1 MQRFAP
7 GIPHLADAPFGGF
20 YPADMSAED
29 ILVTAGAIVAGDTV
43 LRPGWMRVGGGRIL
57 ELGAG
62 APPPLDLPRLDYD
75 GTVVPG
81 FVDLH
86 VHGGGGS
93 SYTDGWADDVRR
105 AAEFHLAHGTTT
117 TITSTVSATEEALI
131 EIVERLAPL
140 VEAGISAGIHLEGPW
155 ISHLRC
161 GAHDPHALRS
171 PEAAEIE
178 RVLAAGH
185 GTIAMVTLAPELPGG
200 MEAVTRFAEA
210 GVLVAVGHTEA
221 TYDQAREA
229 IDRGAR
235 VATHLFN
242 AMAPLGHREPGPVLA
257 LTEDPRVL
265 IELIGDGVH
274 LHPALVRDVQSR
286 LSFGRVALVTDAMA
300 AAGMNDGAYRLGELD
315 VDVVDGVARV
325 RETGAIAGSTAT
337 MELLFRRAANSFIG
351 ADGTL
356 PDEALVG
363 LTRMTSGNQARALRR
378 GDIGV
383 LEPGRRSDFVALN
396 GDFEVVD
403 VYRVREF

>member
-1 MQRFAP
+1 
-7 GIPHLADAPFGGF
+7 
-20 YPADMSAED
+20 MSAEE
-29 ILVTAGAIVAGDTV
+29 ILVTAAAIVAGDEV
-43 LRPGWMRVGGGRIL
+43 LRPGWMRVGGGRVL
-57 ELGAG
+57 DLGSG
-62 APPPLDLPRLDYD
+62 PGPVLNLPRLDYD
-75 GTVVPG
+75 GTVLPG

-86 VHGGGGS
+86 VHGGGGA
-93 SYTDGWADDVRR
+93 SYTDGIADEVRR

-117 TITSTVSATEEALI
+117 TMTSTVSATPEALI

-155 ISHLRC
+155 ISQQRC
-161 GAHDPHALRS
+161 GAHDPQALRS
-171 PEAAEIE
+171 PDLAEID
-178 RVLAAGH
+178 RVLTAGR

-200 MEAVTRFAEA
+200 MAAVSRFAQA

-221 TYDQAREA
+221 TYAQAREA

-274 LHPALVRDVQSR
+274 LHPALVLDAERSLGFD
-286 LSFGRVALVTDAMA
+286 RVALVTDAMV
-300 AAGMNDGAYRLGELD
+300 AAGMSDGAYRLGELD

-325 RETGAIAGSTAT
+325 RATGAIAGSTAT
-337 MELLFRRAANSFIG
+337 MELLFRRAAHSFSAAVG
-351 ADGTL
+351 GL
-356 PDEALVG
+356 PDDVLVG
-363 LTRMTSGNQARALRR
+363 LTKMTSGNQARVLGRD
-378 GDIGV
+378 DIGV
-383 LEPGRRSDFVALN
+383 LERGRRADFVVVNA
-396 GDFEVVD
+396 DFDVVD

>member
-1 MQRFAP
+1 
-7 GIPHLADAPFGGF
+7 
-20 YPADMSAED
+20 MSVAEV
-29 ILVTAGAIVAGDTV
+29 LVTAGALVAGDEV

-57 ELGAG
+57 ALGEG
-62 APPPLDLPRLDYD
+62 AAPVLDLPRLDYT

-86 VHGGGGS
+86 VHGGGGA
-93 SYTDGWADDVRR
+93 SYTDGIADEVRR
-105 AAEFHLAHGTTT
+105 AAAFHLAHGTTT
-117 TITSTVSATEEALI
+117 TITSTVSATPEALG

-155 ISHLRC
+155 ISRQRC
-161 GAHDPHALRS
+161 GAHDPQALRD
-171 PEAAEIE
+171 PDLAEID
-178 RVLAAGH
+178 RLLAAAR

-200 MEAVTRFAEA
+200 MAAVSRFAQA

-221 TYDQAREA
+221 TYAQACEA
-229 IDRGAR
+229 IEHGAR

-274 LHPALVRDVQSR
+274 LHPALVRDVQRS
-286 LSFGRVALVTDAMA
+286 LGFDRVALVTDAMV
-300 AAGMNDGAYRLGELD
+300 AAGMSDGAYRLGELD

-325 RETGAIAGSTAT
+325 RATGAIAGSTAT
-337 MELLFRRAANSFIG
+337 MELLFRRAAHSFRDAHG
-351 ADGTL
+351 AL
-356 PDEALVG
+356 SDEVLVG
-363 LTRMTSGNQARALRR
+363 LTKMTSGNQARVLGRN
-378 GDIGV
+378 DIGL
-383 LEPGRRSDFVALN
+383 LERGRRSDFVVLN
-396 GDFEVVD
+396 DDYSVVD